1 MSVTILNKEY
11 DINLELLYLQANQLS
26 SLPAEIGNLI
36 NLQILDLSNN
46 ELRSLPAEIRNLINI
61 NYFIIDETSYEIN
74 NLDNECKIL
83 IFGEL
88 NIKIMN
94 LPINLK
100 EIWLRKNI
108 KKYDIKL
115 PLNCEIRYF

>member
-11 DINLELLYLQANQLS
+11 DINLQILHLNSNKLS
-26 SLPAEIGNLI
+26 SLPAKIGNLI
-36 NLQILDLSNN
+36 NLQTLSLYNN
-46 ELRSLPAEIRNLINI
+46 QLKSLPTEIGNLINMQ
-61 NYFIIDETSYEIN
+61 YLLIDETSYEIN
-74 NLDNECKIL
+74 NLDIECKIL
-83 IFGEL
+83 IFSKL

-94 LPINLK
+94 LPVNLK

-115 PLNCEIRYF
+115 PFNCKIRYF